1 MSNSPGSSN
10 GTNIDGDQFAT
21 IIGGRWDAKPPDTW
35 RYKGLCWHG
44 DAYLPGRIILARGEG
59 FRYGIDLSTLNA
71 AKSDAGIILS
81 GDAQPRIRVP
91 ILRVDSIH
99 QAVRRLASFLRRET
113 STPIIAV
120 TGSVGKT
127 SSCYLLHHLL
137 GYKGR
142 VTTNGQLNYPDGIV
156 CEIGNLGEVD
166 YAVIEAS
173 LQGLGEATAILK
185 PHVAVLTQI
194 SSAHLERFDS
204 LLALAKKKASLFN
217 DLAPGGTAIINRDII
232 YFDDVLEIARGAAA
246 SVLTFGSHADA
257 DFQLVDYDE
266 PQQRIRAHIL
276 GEDIEYELGLRGRHM
291 AINSLGVLAAAHAVG
306 VEWKSL
312 LAYCAG
318 ARLVA
323 GRGALEHLEIS
334 GVRISM
340 IDDAYNA
347 SPAAMEAAFATL
359 ASTAPTGNGRRI
371 AVLADML
378 ELGGDAAE
386 YHSRLVGPLLESG
399 VEKVYLAGEMMR
411 CLWEELPSAVRT
423 PMSEKPDGLLLPLVS
438 NLTDG
443 DVILLK
449 GSHGTG
455 MHAIADELRCLAL
468 VPNLGGAGQ
477 RAFILLRNMAR
488 RIEPYVAPRIKRWVL
503 WQIQKLLERKR
514 RDPSSH
520 PR

>member
-1 MSNSPGSSN
+1 VRHSLGSSRDID
-10 GTNIDGDQFAT
+10 IDGEQFAA
-21 IIGGRWDAKPPDTW
+21 IIGGRWEAKPPDTW
-35 RYKGLCWHG
+35 RYRGLCWHA
-44 DAYLPGRIILARGEG
+44 DAYVPGRIILARGEG
-59 FRYGIDLSTLNA
+59 FRYGVDLSTL
-71 AKSDAGIILS
+71 KTGRSDAGIIFS
-81 GDAQPRIRVP
+81 GDARPSIAAP

-99 QAVRRLASFLRRET
+99 QAVRRLACFLRSET
-113 STPIIAV
+113 HTPIIAV

-137 GYKGR
+137 GYKGC

-194 SSAHLERFDS
+194 SSAHLDRFDS

-217 DLAPGGTAIINRDII
+217 DLAPGGTAIINRDIV
-232 YFDDVLEIARGAAA
+232 YFDDVLKIASATATT
-246 SVLTFGSHADA
+246 VLTFGAHAEA
-257 DFQLVDYDE
+257 DFQLVNYDA
-266 PQQRIRAHIL
+266 PQQRIRARIL
-276 GEDIEYELGLRGRHM
+276 GEDVEYELGLRGRHM

-306 VEWKSL
+306 AEWKSL

-323 GRGALEHLEIS
+323 GRGALEHLKIA

-359 ASTAPTGNGRRI
+359 AATAPSGKGRRI

-378 ELGGDAAE
+378 ELGKDSAE
-386 YHSRLVGPLLESG
+386 YHRRLAGPLLESG
-399 VEKVYLAGEMMR
+399 VDEVFLAGKMMR
-411 CLWEELPSAVRT
+411 CLWEELPPAVRA
-423 PMSEKPDGLLLPLVS
+423 PMPAKTDDLLLPLVS
-438 NLTDG
+438 NLMNG

-468 VPNLGGAGQ
+468 VPGLRGVGPQ
-477 RAFILLRNMAR
+477 AFILLRNIAR
-488 RIEPYVAPRIKRWVL
+488 RIGPHTPAPVKRWVL
-503 WQIQKLLERKR
+503 WQINKLIKQKR
-514 RDPSSH
+514 RDAP
-520 PR
+520 